1 MPLLRW
7 ITGIALLLALAGPAT
22 ARDALT
28 VLLFADP
35 QVKSARDID
44 YYARDIV
51 EPLRAD
57 GGMGADLGITLG
69 DIVDDAVAL
78 YPEVN
83 AATAR
88 LGIPW
93 LHVPGNHDLDPG
105 AEGDA
110 GSLSAFHRSYGPDS
124 YVREEPEAAFVVLDN
139 VVKLPGAGSGYVG
152 GLREDQFAMLEAW
165 LPAQP
170 HDRLLVLAMHIPL
183 FDTAAPGRA
192 ETFRRADRERLFA
205 MLRDFPK
212 VLVLSGHRH
221 TQRHY
226 RHGPADGWHGAT
238 PLHEYNVGAASGAF
252 WSGAPDAEGIPDAT
266 MADGTPNGHA
276 LLRIAPDG
284 DYRLS
289 WHPARLPTHDP
300 AFTQA
305 MALHAP
311 AVLRHGAYPAWAV
324 YANVFMAEDD
334 SVVEYRID
342 RGDWR
347 AMAKVLRAD
356 PRLLAENVRDDAAGA
371 LRGYDRSP
379 EAEVSAHLW
388 RGALP
393 TDLAPGEHEVE
404 VRTFDRW
411 HGEQR
416 ALTRYRLD
424 QAAPG
429 HGASRWKA
437 AHGGTGLATATR

>member
-1 MPLLRW
+1 MPRSTRILG
-7 ITGIALLLALAGPAT
+7 TALLVALAAPAT

-35 QVKSARDID
+35 QVKSMRDVD

-57 GGMGADLGITLG
+57 TGMGADLGISLG
-69 DIVDDAVAL
+69 DIVDDVVAL

-83 AATAR
+83 AVTAR

-105 AEGDA
+105 SEGDE

-139 VVKLPGAGSGYVG
+139 VVKLPGARGGYVG
-152 GLREDQFAMLEAW
+152 GLREDQFALLEAW
-165 LPAQP
+165 LPTQP
-170 HDRLLVLAMHIPL
+170 RDRLLVLAMHIPL
-183 FDTAAPGRA
+183 FDTAAAGRA
-192 ETFRRADRERLFA
+192 GTFRRADRERLFA
-205 MLRDFPK
+205 MLRDFPR

-252 WSGAPDAEGIPDAT
+252 WSGAPDADGIPDAT

-276 LLRIAPDG
+276 LLKIDADG

-289 WHPARLPTHDP
+289 WHPARLPADDP
-300 AFTQA
+300 ALTAA

-324 YANVFMAEDD
+324 YANVFMGEDD

-342 RGDWR
+342 GGAWR

-393 TDLAPGEHEVE
+393 TDLDPGEHEVE

-411 HGEQR
+411 LGEQR
-416 ALTRYRLD
+416 AVTRYRLD
-424 QAAPG
+424 QAEPG
-429 HGASRWKA
+429 Y
-437 AHGGTGLATATR
+437 GTSP

>member
-1 MPLLRW
+1 MLRL
-7 ITGIALLLALAGPAT
+7 IPVIALLGALSGPAM

-28 VLLFADP
+28 VVLFADP
-35 QVKSARDID
+35 QVKSMRDID

-51 EPLRAD
+51 EPLRAEAA
-57 GGMGADLGITLG
+57 MGADLGITLG

-83 AATAR
+83 AVTGR

-105 AEGDA
+105 AADDH

-139 VVKLPGAGSGYVG
+139 VVKLPGARGGYVG
-152 GLREDQFAMLEAW
+152 GLREDQFALLEAW
-165 LPAQP
+165 LPTQP
-170 HDRLLVLAMHIPL
+170 RERLLVLAMHIPL
-183 FDTAAPGRA
+183 FDTAAPGRDA
-192 ETFRRADRERLFA
+192 SFRRADRERLFA
-205 MLRDFPK
+205 LLRDFPR

-276 LLRIAPDG
+276 LLRIEADG

-289 WHPARLPTHDP
+289 WHPARLPVDDP
-300 AFTQA
+300 ALTAA

-324 YANVFMAEDD
+324 YANVFMGEDD

-342 RGDWR
+342 GGEWR

-356 PRLLAENVRDDAAGA
+356 PRLLAENARDDAAGA

-379 EAEVSAHLW
+379 EADVSAHLW
-388 RGALP
+388 RGTLP
-393 TDLAPGEHEVE
+393 TDLEPGVHEVE
-404 VRTFDRW
+404 VRAFDRW
-411 HGEQR
+411 LGEQR
-416 ALTRYRLD
+416 AMIRYRLD
-424 QAAPG
+424 QAEPG
-429 HGASRWKA
+429 HGTSPRA
-437 AHGGTGLATATR
+437 G